1 MPTVLFVDSDED
13 SRVMYREYFSILKV
27 RTIESDTT
35 ADALALAHTADVVV
49 TGLRVAGPFDGIE
62 LIRRIRSDRRTSEKP
77 IIVLTAW
84 HLEPDWHRASAAGC
98 DGFLLK
104 PCLPDA
110 LFKEIQRVITMRCSR
125 SPRMSL
131 AMPPT
136 IGGKPLGDHS
146 E

>member
-1 MPTVLFVDSDED
+1 
-13 SRVMYREYFSILKV
+13 MYGEYFSAVKIRAV
-27 RTIESDTT
+27 AIDDT
-35 ADALALAHTADVVV
+35 ADALALAHTVDVIV

-62 LIRRIRSDRRTSEKP
+62 LIRRLRIDRRTHDKR

-84 HLEPDWHRASAAGC
+84 VFEPDWLRAYAAGC

-110 LFKEIQRVITMRCSR
+110 LVREIQRVMSVRCSR
-125 SPRMSL
+125 SSRTSNSP
-131 AMPPT
+131 AKT
-136 IGGKPLGDHS
+136 AAGKDLDDHCD